1 MLKSKSIAK
10 KSLPNESKTGCL
22 MKPPSLPISNHS
34 TVTGTPKSIKDWL
47 MSLAVGSPART
58 LVVPVKGQG
67 LPGNDQACGLKWK
80 QPFARYDP
88 DTYSLKTAQCS
99 LFGDSI
105 ESSVVFPKWGTMLD
119 GALYPLPMSERLTS
133 VKGSGLW
140 ATPRSCTSMS
150 AELNESRANHK
161 FPNLETQVAR
171 TIWQTPVADDSVN
184 REKGKMNSRGE
195 PKLSAQV
202 KMFPT
207 PTNSMMTSQDMEQAK
222 YSGSSGN
229 RPAYKEAK
237 MLLTPKSRDFRSAK
251 GLAGMKRD
259 SPDLNV
265 IVGGSL
271 NPNWVEWLMGW
282 PVGWSSLE
290 PIKTLR
296 WESFSKEPLN
306 IPRVATGV
314 KNRVN
319 RLKAIGNGQVP
330 GCAATAWSIL
340 SGGFD

>member
-1 MLKSKSIAK
+1 
-10 KSLPNESKTGCL
+10 
-22 MKPPSLPISNHS
+22 
-34 TVTGTPKSIKDWL
+34 
-47 MSLAVGSPART
+47 
-58 LVVPVKGQG
+58 
-67 LPGNDQACGLKWK
+67 
-80 QPFARYDP
+80 
-88 DTYSLKTAQCS
+88 
-99 LFGDSI
+99 
-105 ESSVVFPKWGTMLD
+105 
-119 GALYPLPMSERLTS
+119 
-133 VKGSGLW
+133 
-140 ATPRSCTSMS
+140 
-150 AELNESRANHK
+150 
-161 FPNLETQVAR
+161 
-171 TIWQTPVADDSVN
+171 
-184 REKGKMNSRGE
+184 
-195 PKLSAQV
+195 
-202 KMFPT
+202 
-207 PTNSMMTSQDMEQAK
+207 MEQAK

-237 MLLTPKSRDFRSAK
+237 MLPTPKSRDFRSAK